1 MNTYFSKL
9 AGAACAVLCAG
20 AMTSGTAAAAT
31 AVKATAKAAAVT
43 GTIDPVSGIQTL
55 SGTIKYTYPK
65 VNGTVV
71 PTPDGATFYTATITV
86 NGVVRSYDVMRPNP
100 APASAPMLL
109 LLHPNGTSAEAMT
122 NLTEVAPFLATQ
134 GFWAVMP
141 SAQNGKWNDDPSN
154 SGDDDVQFISALIS
168 TLTTQGVDAS
178 RVYAA
183 GYSNGGFMSERLACQ
198 LSSKI
203 AGFVAVAATLRNSL
217 ATAAQCTPSHVM
229 PVAFIDGTSDLVV
242 PYNGEPSVQSAA
254 AATAF
259 WAVKNGCTATAVTTT
274 TLPQTT
280 KDGTT
285 VAQTSFTACP
295 AGSAVDLY
303 TVNGGGHTWPGSP
316 YSVYTAYLGKTSQ
329 NLDATLALWQFLT
342 PYSLK

>member
-198 LSSKI
+198 LSNKI
-203 AGFVAVAATLRNSL
+203 AAFGIDAATLRSGL
-217 ATAAQCTPSHVM
+217 AAVCAPAVQRPKLY
-229 PVAFIDGTSDLVV
+229 ILGTSDPIV
-242 PYNGEPSVQSAA
+242 PYNGIANLYSAQNTLSFWSGRQGCGGMVATSIPDIANDNTTVQLDNY
-254 AATAF
+254 T
-259 WAVKNGCTATAVTTT
+259 GCTAGQA
-274 TLPQTT
+274 L
-280 KDGTT
+280 K
-285 VAQTSFTACP
+285 
-295 AGSAVDLY
+295 LY
-303 TVNGGGHTWPGSP
+303 TVYGGGHAWPGGLTQT
-316 YSVYTAYLGKTSQ
+316 VGTTSQ
-329 NLDATLALWQFLT
+329 DIDATGLIWSFVSAFHL
-342 PYSLK
+342 